1 MQIFEFFGCI
11 FVKMRILKGIPQ
23 AFWAQIQNSSVS
35 SFSYD
40 KNLKFD
46 TPFGQSIINR
56 KKVYF

>member
-23 AFWAQIQNSSVS
+23 TFWAQIQNSSVS
-35 SFSYD
+35 SFSYG

-46 TPFGQSIINR
+46 TLFGQSIINR
-56 KKVYF
+56 KKV